1 MHIMSLSWHL
11 SYELFRLRCVRRTGT
26 SISQGCFLHDG
37 LGNFLNKNSIV
48 DVPHLY
54 PFILDGHLGLTQFFI
69 ALWEAVSSNDCKF
82 VTFYGFQ
89 SVLHPWILVR
99 WDWVDQE
106 RGSERLS
113 DLLTRLNYTK
123 ESTRGEAFGFMVLTI
138 PCHPILLAFLNL
150 PEPRESVTELSILL
164 QFWIFLSVILWGG
177 TTFCPSH
184 LTQPL
189 PTFSFSECLAPFS
202 SRKSPPLS
210 LLALLLP
217 MVFASLLMFPFGFC
231 PLLGVPWFRKVPDL
245 VPWFSNTYLPT
256 I

>member
-1 MHIMSLSWHL
+1 M
-11 SYELFRLRCVRRTGT
+11 
-26 SISQGCFLHDG
+26 G
-37 LGNFLNKNSIV
+37 LGRSGKR
-48 DVPHLY
+48 
-54 PFILDGHLGLTQFFI
+54 
-69 ALWEAVSSNDCKF
+69 LWEVKWFADSPK
-82 VTFYGFQ
+82 
-89 SVLHPWILVR
+89 LHKRINQR
-99 WDWVDQE
+99 
-106 RGSERLS
+106 RGLRIH
-113 DLLTRLNYTK
+113 
-123 ESTRGEAFGFMVLTI
+123 GEVLTI

-164 QFWIFLSVILWGG
+164 QFWTFLSVILWGG